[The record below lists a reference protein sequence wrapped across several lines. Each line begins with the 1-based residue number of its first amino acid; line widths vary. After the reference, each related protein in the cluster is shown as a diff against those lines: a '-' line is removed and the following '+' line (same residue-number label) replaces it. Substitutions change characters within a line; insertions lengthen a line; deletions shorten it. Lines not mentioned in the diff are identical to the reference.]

1 MNMNGQ
7 ILEFSGQNEA
17 GLIAGNDGNRY
28 QFCLSDWVGPN
39 PPRALVKV
47 EFQVSG
53 DKAVNVNRRISKLP
67 KEERKAYWWFQQLA
81 DQNYKN
87 QRLVFSAQAA

>member
-1 MNMNGQ
+1 MSLFKRYIPADIDEASARFYALNP
-7 ILEFSGQNEA
+7 LEVPSG
-17 GLIAGNDGNRY
+17 L
-28 QFCLSDWVGPN
+28 LSEGH
-39 PPRALVKV
+39 L
-47 EFQVSG
+47 E
-53 DKAVNVNRRISKLP
+53 RISKLP